1 MFDLPSIQES
11 LKEFGFNAWLMYD
24 FRGLNGPARRVLG
37 LDDKPAG
44 SRRFFYLIPASGEPQ
59 KLVHAIE
66 PKALDHLPGERIIY
80 RSWAGLEEGL
90 ASMIG
95 RNRRIAMEY
104 APDLSNPYISRVDG
118 GTIEAVRKLGVD
130 VVSSGDLIQL
140 YEAALDDE
148 QLQMHLDA
156 ERVTTTSFDL
166 AWRFIADR
174 TRNGGTVRETEV
186 QAAILDHFEKN
197 DLTTYSPPNVSVG
210 PHSGDPHYEPGA
222 GGDGV
227 IREGDFVLIDLW
239 GKLKKPRSIYSDLT
253 RVGFVGS
260 TVPEKYEAIFR
271 IVADSRDAAVACVR
285 EAYAAGRP
293 LQSFEVDDAARSVIQ
308 QAGYESHFT
317 HRTGHSIG
325 QEVHGNG
332 AHMDNLETH
341 EERLVL
347 PRTCFSI
354 EPGIYFE
361 EFGIRSE
368 INVFIDARKVV
379 HVTGGLQQAVV
390 PIRS

>member
-1 MFDLPSIQES
+1 
-11 LKEFGFNAWLMYD
+11 
-24 FRGLNGPARRVLG
+24 
-37 LDDKPAG
+37 
-44 SRRFFYLIPASGEPQ
+44 
-59 KLVHAIE
+59 
-66 PKALDHLPGERIIY
+66 
-80 RSWAGLEEGL
+80 
-90 ASMIG
+90 MIG